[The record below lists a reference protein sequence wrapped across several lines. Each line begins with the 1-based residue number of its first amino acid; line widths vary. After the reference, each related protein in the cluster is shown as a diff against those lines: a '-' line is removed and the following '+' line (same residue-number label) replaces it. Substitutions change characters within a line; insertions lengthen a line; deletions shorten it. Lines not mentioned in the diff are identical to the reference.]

1 MMILDDIS
9 TYLDPEVRWPA
20 KLYHRDFSFG
30 QRYIGNFLRRRVKQL
45 RYRTENFRRV
55 LFQGRTIGYDAP
67 GRIQGD
73 AALVVPIPFD
83 QPRYDFI
90 GPGEKHEFFLGMYI
104 QGIEKAHRDFPI
116 PYDVL
121 MQGIEDFRK
130 GGYKNEWVHSRQL
143 IKPLGLHASLL
154 CVMDTDEF
162 RLTLLLE
169 RKGATVYKDTIFTTM
184 PDEIMFGY
192 KFKDVIL
199 VGDKL
204 VVRTKMHTVENQI
217 LFTLDV
223 NPLG

>member
-55 LFQGRTIGYDAP
+55 LFQGRIIGYDEP

-83 QPRYDFI
+83 QPRYEAL
-90 GPGEKHEFFLGMYI
+90 GPDEHHEFFLGMYI
-104 QGIEKAHRDFPI
+104 EGIEKANRDFPI

-121 MQGIEDFRK
+121 MQGIEDFRN
-130 GGYKNEWVHSRQL
+130 GGYKNEWVYQRKL
-143 IKPLGLHASLL
+143 LRPFGLHASLL
-154 CVMDTDEF
+154 FDLDSKRF
-162 RLTLLLE
+162 RARLQLE
-169 RKGATVYKDTIFTTM
+169 RKGAVIYDQTVLEDH
-184 PDEIMFGY
+184 PDEICFAY
-192 KFKDVIL
+192 KVKEIAVKD
-199 VGDKL
+199 
-204 VVRTKMHTVENQI
+204 NQI
-217 LFTLDV
+217 LVMRQYGDIQFTLDV
-223 NPLG
+223 NTLG